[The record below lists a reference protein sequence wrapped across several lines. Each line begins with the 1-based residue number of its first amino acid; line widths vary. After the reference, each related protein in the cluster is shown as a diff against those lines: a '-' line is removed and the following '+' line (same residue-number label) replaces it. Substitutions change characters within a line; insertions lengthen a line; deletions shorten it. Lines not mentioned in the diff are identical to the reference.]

1 MMLLSWC
8 LLNLFIFAGDVLPML
23 SNRTITQRFSLVL
36 RFESLTFY
44 LLFQQWIFLQ
54 WSGAVF
60 YARTEYL
67 LCQGQGVLP
76 LNSNRT
82 TKQRFTI
89 VLRHKFLILDLK
101 QIVFAVFYDVRVQFA
116 HAYWVFFFIF
126 IRLNVFVPNELKQV
140 NRPTIFPCFFNLN
153 PPL

>member
-101 QIVFAVFYDVRVQFA
+101 QIVFAVFYDIRSVCSRLLSFI
-116 HAYWVFFFIF
+116 FIF